1 MKKTYAVLG
10 MMCAGC
16 SARVEKTLA
25 ETEGVRAVSV
35 NLPGRTALI
44 DFDEHVVTAE
54 QLADAVKKAG
64 YDMVTEEDRNIEAIE
79 QRRQRQLRQRVV
91 LSWLFALFC
100 MAVSMRW
107 IEVNP
112 QQAANQTMMLIALCN
127 LVYCGREFYVSAWK
141 QLMHRSANMDTL
153 LALSTGISFLY
164 STYVTFF
171 RTGEPS
177 GALYTYFDASIMII
191 TFVLTGR
198 WIEERAKNS
207 TASAI
212 RGLMG
217 LQPKTARVSLSPT
230 LSQLKAEETVEVP
243 LSALQ
248 KGDIIIVRAGEKVP
262 VDGVVIDGKA
272 SADESAM
279 TGESE
284 LAQKQ
289 VGSKVLSGTL
299 LREGELL
306 FKAEQVGK
314 DTVLSNMI
322 RMVQEAQGSK
332 APVQRLVDKV
342 ALVFVPVVGAIA
354 VVTFLLWWWLG
365 GDIEQAMLSAVSVLV
380 IACPCALGLAT
391 PTALMV
397 GIGKAAEKNI
407 LIKDATALEQ
417 IRRVN
422 AMVVDK
428 TGTVTAPSNLPS
440 GGETLR
446 PYARETVEE
455 LQEMGVELY
464 MMSGDKEEKVSH
476 WAHEAGIGH
485 WQSGAL
491 PQDKEDLVRRLQR
504 EGKIVAMVGDG
515 INDSQALAVADVSIA
530 MGSGTD
536 VAMDVAQVTL
546 MGSDLR
552 RIPEAIRLSRQTVGM
567 IRQNLFW
574 AFIYNI
580 ICIPL
585 AAGALRGVCDFQIT
599 PMWAA
604 ALMAFS
610 SVSVVLNS
618 LRLKLKR

>member
-79 QRRQRQLRQRVV
+79 QHRQRQLRQRVV

-153 LALSTGISFLY
+153 VALSTGISFLY

-171 RTGEPS
+171 RTGDPS

-230 LSQLKAEETVEVP
+230 LSHVEEKETVEVP
-243 LSALQ
+243 ISALQ

-365 GDIEQAMLSAVSVLV
+365 GDIEQAVLSAVSVLV

-455 LQEMGVELY
+455 LHGMGVELY

-552 RIPEAIRLSRQTVGM
+552 RIPEAIRLSRQTVEM